1 MSETLELLRTVIK
14 EIREDGF
21 EPKVAFVGPK
31 FAEKAAKELEAL
43 GLNVYVIKE
52 LNCDAIIANPRF
64 LGHLRK
70 ASRRISL
77 EPLREEREMWE
88 EIRGIGEL

>member
-1 MSETLELLRTVIK
+1 MGEILELLRTVIK

-31 FAEKAAKELEAL
+31 FAEKAARYLKTL
-43 GLNVYVIKE
+43 GLNVYVIEE
-52 LNCDAIIANPRF
+52 LNCDAIIADPIF

-77 EPLREEREMWE
+77 EPLREEKEMWE
-88 EIRGIGEL
+88 EIREIGEL